1 MQNIA
6 DSEIIQETLHATP
19 NIMINL
25 YDKGIW
31 PVDDKWDLLKI
42 AKRATAYEVVDLMVE
57 KTPRASMEQV
67 KPPVKTSTKQQAS
80 AGKKCLQK
88 KQVSESAKKVKVMKQ
103 IYQSEPVLEEET
115 DNINEGKTDD
125 KTEGNM
131 DDETEGKM
139 DDEITLSPKVRWIML
154 TRWQTMWITRI
165 IATTTIA
172 MASRMHTNTRTR
184 TSQCKQMMRCVL
196 YYTCPSKVC
205 N

>member
-67 KPPVKTSTKQQAS
+67 KPPVKTSTK
-80 AGKKCLQK
+80 
-88 KQVSESAKKVKVMKQ
+88 
-103 IYQSEPVLEEET
+103 
-115 DNINEGKTDD
+115 
-125 KTEGNM
+125 
-131 DDETEGKM
+131 
-139 DDEITLSPKVRWIML
+139 
-154 TRWQTMWITRI
+154 
-165 IATTTIA
+165 
-172 MASRMHTNTRTR
+172 
-184 TSQCKQMMRCVL
+184 
-196 YYTCPSKVC
+196 
-205 N
+205 